1 MLDFSKPG
9 LAIFDMDSTLITIE
23 CIDEIAVI
31 AGRKQE
37 VSAITERAMQGELD
51 FAESLKARVAALRGV
66 RREQLQQLFEPIPFT
81 PGAQELLHWLHKK
94 GWETALVS
102 GGFTWF
108 AEAVSQSLKLDFCL
122 ANHLIWNNDVLTGEV
137 EEPIIDAQTKAA
149 CLVQWARAIDVPIY
163 QTLAV
168 GDGANDIPMLNA
180 AGFGIA
186 FCAKPA
192 LREVADLV
200 IDEPDL
206 MAIVRYFEQQTVNTQ
221 PQAL

>member
-9 LAIFDMDSTLITIE
+9 LAIFDMDSTLISIE
-23 CIDEIAVI
+23 CIDEIAAI

-37 VSAITERAMQGELD
+37 VSLITERAMQGELD

-81 PGAQELLHWLHKK
+81 PGAQELLHWLQQK
-94 GWETALVS
+94 GWKTALVS

-108 AEAVSQSLKLDFCL
+108 AALVGQTLKLDFCL
-122 ANHLIWNNDVLTGEV
+122 ANHLVWDNDVLTGEV
-137 EEPIIDAQTKAA
+137 AAPIVDAQTKAES
-149 CLVQWARAIDVPIY
+149 LERWALAIDVPIS

-168 GDGANDIPMLNA
+168 GDGANDIPMLTA

-192 LREVADLV
+192 LQEIADLV

-206 MAIVRYFEQQTVNTQ
+206 MAIARYFEQQTIDTQ

>member
-23 CIDEIAVI
+23 CIDEIAAI
-31 AGRKQE
+31 AGCKNE
-37 VSAITERAMQGELD
+37 VSLITERAMRGELD

-66 RREQLQQLFEPIPFT
+66 RRAQLEQLFDPIPFT
-81 PGAQELLHWLHKK
+81 PGAQELLHWLHQK
-94 GWETALVS
+94 GWKTALVS

-108 AEAVSQSLKLDFCL
+108 AASVSKALKLDFCL
-122 ANHLIWNNDVLTGEV
+122 ANHLVWDNDMLTGDV
-137 EEPIIDAQTKAA
+137 DEPIVDARIKAE
-149 CLVQWARAIDVPIY
+149 CLERWASEANVPLH

-168 GDGANDIPMLNA
+168 GDGANDIPMLTA
-180 AGFGIA
+180 AGFGVA

-192 LREVADLV
+192 LREIADLV

-206 MAIVRYFEQQTVNTQ
+206 MAIVRYFEQQTINT
-221 PQAL
+221 PSHAW